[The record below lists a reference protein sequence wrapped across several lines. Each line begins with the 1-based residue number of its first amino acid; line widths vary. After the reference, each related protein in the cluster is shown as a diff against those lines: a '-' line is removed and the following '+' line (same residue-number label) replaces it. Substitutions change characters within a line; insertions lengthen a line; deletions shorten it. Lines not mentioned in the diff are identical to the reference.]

1 MFNDKYELRERSR
14 TSDRLDRLEKQW
26 QDERR
31 TQRNAYDALRDEK
44 RACEERLQRAQ
55 ADVETYQR
63 RNRVLEREIDR
74 ARQTTDIF
82 RGDQPWIITGEE
94 IKLSDKVLGTGAWGR
109 VLEGNFRGTKVAVKE
124 IHEIIQSPHNRL
136 LFDREITFATVF
148 QGWYGVVPMLFLE
161 ISILHNDKVTMNIS
175 YRCYFFSKI
184 KY

>member
-63 RNRVLEREIDR
+63 RNHVLEHEIDR

-94 IKLSDKVLGTGAWGR
+94 IKLSDKVLGTGAWEESLKGIF
-109 VLEGNFRGTKVAVKE
+109 EEQKW
-124 IHEIIQSPHNRL
+124 Q
-136 LFDREITFATVF
+136 
-148 QGWYGVVPMLFLE
+148 
-161 ISILHNDKVTMNIS
+161 
-175 YRCYFFSKI
+175 
-184 KY
+184 